1 MFAYCNNTPTNGSD
15 PSGHF
20 FIELLREWIYGTGQ
34 EVAMAD
40 GPAPVGDAVFVI
52 GLGALGLFSLLEL
65 GYNAISSS
73 GGSTTIDGIAGASAV
88 VPKSETNTSPHSK
101 STSSASVK
109 SIAGSTPASPPDP
122 NGNGEKHSYQK
133 IGKNSFANKIA
144 QKFGYENAE
153 EFKDSIVGQ
162 GNGGRFN
169 IGYDKVS
176 KEVVLIRIQGN
187 DVIPTGYFLEFPIY

>member
-1 MFAYCNNTPTNGSD
+1 MFAYCGNNPGKYAD
-15 PSGHF
+15 CYGHYA
-20 FIELLREWIYGTGQ
+20 ILAILPELEQATERLINWWE
-34 EVAMAD
+34 
-40 GPAPVGDAVFVI
+40 
-52 GLGALGLFSLLEL
+52 
-65 GYNAISSS
+65 S
-73 GGSTTIDGIAGASAV
+73 GGREATFEAEATIGAVLLWLLDSESTNDAARIIGEKYYFR
-88 VPKSETNTSPHSK
+88 KSSPHSK
-101 STSSASVK
+101 STSSALVK

>member
-1 MFAYCNNTPTNGSD
+1 MCLQRGS
-15 PSGHF
+15 
-20 FIELLREWIYGTGQ
+20 
-34 EVAMAD
+34 
-40 GPAPVGDAVFVI
+40 
-52 GLGALGLFSLLEL
+52 EL
-65 GYNAISSS
+65 GYYCDMGGGIFTLWLLTRIYKILTASSKPVPS
-73 GGSTTIDGIAGASAV
+73 VVTPAAGAQ
-88 VPKSETNTSPHSK
+88 PIPQSE
-101 STSSASVK
+101 AK